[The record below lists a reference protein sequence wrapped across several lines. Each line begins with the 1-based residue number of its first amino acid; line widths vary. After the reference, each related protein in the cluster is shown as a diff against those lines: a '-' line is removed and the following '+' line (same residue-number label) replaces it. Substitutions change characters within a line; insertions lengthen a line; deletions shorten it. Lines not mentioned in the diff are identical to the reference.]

1 VKSIGDPRTDVVIQ
15 FGREGCERVISEIW
29 YEPARKRSQGY
40 RLPSRAGSFV
50 LVGLLLV
57 PYLAGYLFLWS
68 IHLPPLTVTPLTILR
83 YAHYYGDRPAI
94 RRRLLIS
101 CGVSAG
107 CALSSFYIN
116 GLGLLEN
123 PCHLYGTSK
132 FGGSR
137 RLAEVGVKA

>member
-1 VKSIGDPRTDVVIQ
+1 MKSIGDPRTDVVIQ

-40 RLPSRAGSFV
+40 RLPSRSGSFV

-68 IHLPPLTVTPLTILR
+68 IHLPPLTATPLTATPLTILR
-83 YAHYYGDRPAI
+83 YAHYYGDRRAI

-107 CALSSFYIN
+107 CALRGGPPTMRASN
-116 GLGLLEN
+116 G
-123 PCHLYGTSK
+123 
-132 FGGSR
+132 
-137 RLAEVGVKA
+137 